1 MKAYYER
8 NNYLID
14 HDINKTFEEILWMD
28 DDAFRQWCTDLR
40 HVVVYCWDILGIPPR
55 VGYNTEEIINQFQ
68 DMETFPVK
76 NFIIQDELTGQ
87 KDVIRNTQILGN
99 AVNQWFPTM
108 MKVPI
113 NYTDDVDNGK
123 SIYDFFAQDELLER
137 FITYTRRHFK
147 RDSFYAYSVPMKVKD
162 THHYGVLPVAKTGLD
177 WILEFEQHYRHRGEY
192 DYWLCPVDED
202 KEYSGYN
209 EDIKKRKFLTVNDAD
224 VLTLGQNIPLKCQT
238 NTHHKNTNNYHIRI
252 FKLGQ
257 KVFPVGFKAWR
268 VSFCQYATN
277 YPPLTAKLIYE
288 LYTQPD
294 RQNIV
299 WDPSAGWGGRLLG
312 AMSVRDDREI
322 LYLANDPNED
332 HTIGKQYAGMNASPP
347 WTKYHEVEKFY
358 KKNVKKGGLFPAD
371 HNQLEFW
378 QLGSEVMQFD
388 PDFQDFKG
396 RIDLVFTSP
405 PYFQKEAYSEDET
418 QSYKKF
424 STYETWKNGFLF
436 ETLKTAYEW
445 LRPEGHL
452 VWNISDVQFGK
463 EVLPLI
469 HDSISICTGLGFKY
483 IKTWKMTLAQS
494 PGANRID
501 DEGKVT
507 ARYSCRVRS
516 EKGSIHLKY
525 EPCLVFQKYLLISI

>member
-268 VSFCQYATN
+268 VSFCQTPVN
-277 YPPLTAKLIYE
+277 FPPLTAKLIYE
-288 LYTQPD
+288 RYTENCKD
-294 RQNIV
+294 KQNIIV

-312 AMSVRDDREI
+312 ALSVKDDRR
-322 LYLANDPNED
+322 LMYLANDPNTD
-332 HTIGKQYAGMNASPP
+332 HNTIGGR
-347 WTKYHEVEKFY
+347 TKYHEIYDFY
-358 KKNVKKGGLFPAD
+358 CQHVNKGGIFPEP
-371 HNQLEFW
+371 HNLMNFW
-378 QLGSEVMQFD
+378 QLGSEEMQYDKLFLD
-388 PDFQDFKG
+388 CKG
-396 RIDLVFTSP
+396 LIDLVFTSP
-405 PYFQKEAYSEDET
+405 PYFSKEMYSDDVT
-418 QSYKKF
+418 QSAKKF
-424 STYETWKNGFLF
+424 PKYEIWKTGFLY
-436 ETLKTAYEW
+436 ETLKTAYLW
-445 LRPEGHL
+445 LKPGGHL
-452 VWNISDVQFGK
+452 IWNVSDAKFGK
-463 EVLPLI
+463 DMLPLAS
-469 HDSISICTGLGFKY
+469 DSMNICNNLGFQYKE
-483 IKTWKMTLAQS
+483 TLKMSLAQA
-494 PGANRID
+494 PGSNRLD
-501 DEGKVT
+501 VTGK
-507 ARYSCRVRS
+507 ARAKYSW
-516 EKGSIHLKY
+516 KTKDGIILKY
-525 EPCLVFQKYLLISI
+525 EPILVYVKPAN